1 MAEMADIKS
10 ELEDQDPAEE
20 LHLQDEISAE
30 NGKPKKH
37 ACPTCSKKFTFPW
50 EVRRHIVNH
59 DKQVREL
66 DTFIKHL
73 RHKNTFFA
81 ERKIGERSQL

>member
-1 MAEMADIKS
+1 MSEMAEVKQ
-10 ELEDQDPAEE
+10 EVEDHDPVGE

-50 EVRRHIVNH
+50 EVRRHVVNH
-59 DKQVREL
+59 DRQVREL
-66 DTFIKHL
+66 NTFIKHY
-73 RHKNTFFA
+73 HGKF
-81 ERKIGERSQL
+81 